1 MCQLSRLLLSTVL
14 EPLPLEIIGVFI
26 LLCRHARLLSYV
38 VEQHILEAARGVL
51 TRRPLVLTVLV
62 QKLFTLYVQRPDYW
76 ALLSF
81 LPKHA

>member
-1 MCQLSRLLLSTVL
+1 MCQLSHLLLITVL
-14 EPLPLEIIGVFI
+14 EPLPLEVIGVFR

-38 VEQHILEAARGVL
+38 VKQHVLEATRGVL
-51 TRRPLVLTVLV
+51 TWRLKILTVLV